1 MSYGKLILGATLIGL
16 PIVGLCYYNYIVS
29 NYDYSIGSVT
39 PVTLNGAN
47 STIQITVNITSRI
60 GIAFT
65 INDIYFDIYIQGYK
79 VGNVIEQQPVVVP
92 NFGST
97 QIFLLANVDLTMVEN
112 DLAGI
117 LVSSLNGGSTNVS
130 LVGYSHVRVGVLPFS
145 TNVALKEGYT
155 LSI

>member
-1 MSYGKLILGATLIGL
+1 MSYGKLILGASLIAL
-16 PIVGLCYYNYIVS
+16 PIAGIAYYNYVVS
-29 NYDYSIGSVT
+29 NYDYSIGSIV
-39 PVTLNGAN
+39 PVNINGAN

-97 QIFLLANVDLTMVEN
+97 QIFLVASVDLTMVEN

-117 LVSSLNGGSTNVS
+117 LVSSLSNGSTNVS